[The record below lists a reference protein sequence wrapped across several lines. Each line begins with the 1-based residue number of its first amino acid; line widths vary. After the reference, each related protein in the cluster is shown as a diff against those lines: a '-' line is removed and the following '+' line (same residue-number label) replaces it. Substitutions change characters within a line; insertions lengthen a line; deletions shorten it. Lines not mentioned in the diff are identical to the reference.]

1 MSKNTQKDK
10 VAVVLFNLGGP
21 DNLGAV
27 KPFLFN
33 LFFDKKI
40 IRLPLVLRYIV
51 AKIISSKRE
60 NTAKEIYQKM
70 GGKSTILDQTIS
82 QLNAIKTQLSKD
94 DSRIYEVFISM
105 RYWHPMSDETIKKI
119 EEFAPTEVILVPLYP
134 QFSSTTTSSSFEDFF
149 KKIKKTS
156 LKDIKQKAICC
167 YHNED
172 FFSKAYASLIE
183 NEISKVKDKN
193 NYRVLFSAH
202 GLPRKIIEQGDP
214 YQWQVESSVNAVID
228 NMSFEIDDYK
238 ITYQSRVGPLEW
250 IGPSTDEEIEK
261 AAKER
266 KEIVIVP
273 IAFVSEHSE
282 TLVELDIE
290 YKAIAD
296 KYKVNYLR
304 VPTLATDSTYINGLA
319 DLIIDFS
326 KKEEEKFI
334 KSANNS
340 RICPT
345 NFNDCMCK

>member
-1 MSKNTQKDK
+1 M
-10 VAVVLFNLGGP
+10 
-21 DNLGAV
+21 
-27 KPFLFN
+27 
-33 LFFDKKI
+33 KI
-40 IRLPLVLRYIV
+40 
-51 AKIISSKRE
+51 
-60 NTAKEIYQKM
+60 
-70 GGKSTILDQTIS
+70 
-82 QLNAIKTQLSKD
+82 
-94 DSRIYEVFISM
+94 
-105 RYWHPMSDETIKKI
+105 
-119 EEFAPTEVILVPLYP
+119 
-134 QFSSTTTSSSFEDFF
+134 
-149 KKIKKTS
+149 
-156 LKDIKQKAICC
+156 
-167 YHNED
+167 

-214 YQWQVESSVNAVID
+214 YQWQVEASVNAVID

-266 KEIVIVP
+266 KEIVVVP

-296 KYKVNYLR
+296 EYKVNYLR
-304 VPTLATDSTYINGLA
+304 VPTLATNSTYINGLA

-340 RICPT
+340 RICPA